1 MTIRALEKKALGFLA
16 ILWVV
21 YCGISLASYALAHPH
36 KTQTQVLLSVGDALL
51 WDWDA
56 R

>member
-1 MTIRALEKKALGFLA
+1 MTHALHILA
-16 ILWVV
+16 VLCVV
-21 YCGISLASYALAHPH
+21 YLGVSMLAYALAHPH
-36 KTQTQVLLSVGDALL
+36 KTQTQVMLSVGDALL